1 MTDLYT
7 VIVIKKIARHKP
19 AVNVAIYSIGL
30 SYLRTSGFLKPAF
43 SSISIPVDWNIL
55 KFTWQ
60 PGEQS
65 DMVWCYSGLQI

>member
-30 SYLRTSGFLKPAF
+30 SYLRTSGFLRPAF
-43 SSISIPVDWNIL
+43 SSISIPVD
-55 KFTWQ
+55 
-60 PGEQS
+60 
-65 DMVWCYSGLQI
+65 